1 MSDRHSSHDAWLSKL
16 RNHLAEERYAARTSR
31 QCFTGARHFLQYL
44 DKQHVDVSEAE
55 TASVEAYLQQAR
67 RTYRRRHG
75 HPPDSKGWRCLHTNG
90 IHMLLRMV
98 HGQWPP
104 VPRAVTPAEIWR
116 SEILGEYVQW
126 ISGQRGLGQETV
138 SHRCSEAGR
147 LLDWL
152 GEQATREELTTLTHL
167 DVDRYMKHRAGSVG
181 RRSLKDVTTKI
192 RSFLR
197 WLHMT
202 GQTSRDLSSTVIA
215 PLLYALESIP
225 SALRA
230 EDVEKVLAVTRQDC
244 ASKGIRDYAILMLI
258 SKYGI
263 RSGEITTL
271 RLDDVDWRK
280 EVIRIRHSKTGAISY
295 LPLLPEVGEAVLRYL
310 QDSRPKTS
318 FREVFIRACAPY
330 RPFQRGSSLYRL
342 VRHRLE
348 AANVITTGK
357 RGPHAFRHARA
368 VSMLRATVAV
378 KDIGDLLGHRAADST
393 LVYLKLATEDLRAV
407 AMEIPTGVK
416 A

>member
-31 QCFTGARHFLQYL
+31 QCFTVARHFLQYL

-75 HPPDSKGWRCLHTNG
+75 HPPDYKGWRCLHTNG

-126 ISGQRGLGQETV
+126 MAGQRGLGQETV

-192 RSFLR
+192 
-197 WLHMT
+197 HCCPK
-202 GQTSRDLSSTVIA
+202 QT
-215 PLLYALESIP
+215 
-225 SALRA
+225 
-230 EDVEKVLAVTRQDC
+230 Q
-244 ASKGIRDYAILMLI
+244 G
-258 SKYGI
+258 
-263 RSGEITTL
+263 
-271 RLDDVDWRK
+271 
-280 EVIRIRHSKTGAISY
+280 
-295 LPLLPEVGEAVLRYL
+295 
-310 QDSRPKTS
+310 
-318 FREVFIRACAPY
+318 
-330 RPFQRGSSLYRL
+330 
-342 VRHRLE
+342 
-348 AANVITTGK
+348 
-357 RGPHAFRHARA
+357 
-368 VSMLRATVAV
+368 
-378 KDIGDLLGHRAADST
+378 
-393 LVYLKLATEDLRAV
+393 
-407 AMEIPTGVK
+407 
-416 A
+416 

>member
-1 MSDRHSSHDAWLSKL
+1 MSDRHSSHEAWLSKL
-16 RNHLAEERYAARTSR
+16 SNRLAEERYAARTSR
-31 QCFTGARHFLQYL
+31 QCITVARHFLYYL
-44 DKQHVDVSEAE
+44 DKQHVDASEAQ

-67 RTYRRRHG
+67 RRYRRRHS
-75 HPPDSKGWRCLHTNG
+75 HPPDYEGWRCLHTNG
-90 IHMLLRMV
+90 IHMLLRLV
-98 HGQWPP
+98 QGQWPP
-104 VPRAVTPAEIWR
+104 VPRAITAAEILQ
-116 SEILGEYVQW
+116 SEIRGEYTQW
-126 ISGQRGLGQETV
+126 MAGQRGLAQGTV

-152 GEQATREELTTLTHL
+152 GERATREALATLTHL
-167 DVDRYMKHRAGSVG
+167 DVDGYMKYRAGLVG
-181 RRSLKDVTTKI
+181 RRSLQDVTTKI

-202 GQTSRDLSSTVIA
+202 EQTSRDLSSTVIA
-215 PLLYALESIP
+215 PMLYAFENIP
-225 SALRA
+225 SALRSG
-230 EDVEKVLAVTRQDC
+230 DVEKILAATRQDC
-244 ASKGIRDYAILMLI
+244 TQKGIRDYAILMLI

-263 RSGEITTL
+263 RSGEIATL

-280 EVIRIRHSKTGAISY
+280 EVIRIRHSKTGAKSY
-295 LPLLPEVGEAVLRYL
+295 LPLLPEVGEAVLKYL
-310 QDSRPKTS
+310 QDSRPRTS
-318 FREVFIRACAPY
+318 FREIFIRACAPY
-330 RPFQRGSSLYRL
+330 RPFRCGSSLYRL

-368 VSMLRATVAV
+368 VSMLRATVSV
-378 KDIGDLLGHRAADST
+378 KDIRDLLGHRAADST

-407 AMEIPTGVK
+407 ALEIPTGVK

>member
-1 MSDRHSSHDAWLSKL
+1 MSDRLFSHEMWLSKL
-16 RNHLAEERYAARTSR
+16 REHLIEDRYAARTSR
-31 QCFTGARHFLQYL
+31 QCLAVGRHFLRYL
-44 DKQHVDVSEAE
+44 GQQNLDVNA
-55 TASVEAYLQQAR
+55 VEPANVEGYIQQAR
-67 RTYRRRHG
+67 RLYRRRHG
-75 HPPDSKGWRCLHTNG
+75 HPPDYEGWRCLHTNG
-90 IHMLLRMV
+90 IHMLLRLV
-98 HGQWPP
+98 QGQWPP
-104 VPRAVTPAEIWR
+104 VPKAVALWQ
-116 SEILGEYVQW
+116 SEICGEYARW
-126 ISGQRGLGQETV
+126 MTGQRGLAEGTV

-152 GEQATREELTTLTHL
+152 GEQVTREELTTLTHL
-167 DVDRYMKHRAGSVG
+167 HVDRYMKYRAGVVG

-202 GQTSRDLSSTVIA
+202 EQTSRDLSATVIA
-215 PLLYALESIP
+215 PLLYAFESIP

-230 EDVEKVLAVTRQDC
+230 EDVQKVLAVTRQDC
-244 ASKGIRDYAILMLI
+244 TSKGIRDYAILMLI
-258 SKYGI
+258 SKYGV

-295 LPLLPEVGEAVLRYL
+295 LPLLPEVGEAMLQYL

-318 FREVFIRACAPY
+318 FREMFIRACAPY
-330 RPFQRGSSLYRL
+330 RPFKRGSSLYRL

-368 VSMLRATVAV
+368 VSMLRAAVAV

-407 AMEIPTGVK
+407 ALEIPTGVK

>member
-1 MSDRHSSHDAWLSKL
+1 
-16 RNHLAEERYAARTSR
+16 
-31 QCFTGARHFLQYL
+31 
-44 DKQHVDVSEAE
+44 
-55 TASVEAYLQQAR
+55 
-67 RTYRRRHG
+67 
-75 HPPDSKGWRCLHTNG
+75 
-90 IHMLLRMV
+90 
-98 HGQWPP
+98 
-104 VPRAVTPAEIWR
+104 
-116 SEILGEYVQW
+116 
-126 ISGQRGLGQETV
+126 V

-152 GEQATREELTTLTHL
+152 GERSTREELATLTHL
-167 DVDRYMKHRAGSVG
+167 DVDGYMKYRAESVG
-181 RRSLKDVTTKI
+181 RRSLQDVTTKI
-192 RSFLR
+192 RSFLT

-202 GQTSRDLSSTVIA
+202 EQTSRDLSSTVIA
-215 PLLYALESIP
+215 PLLYAFESIP
-225 SALRA
+225 SALRS
-230 EDVEKVLAVTRQDC
+230 EDVKEVLAVTRQDC
-244 ASKGIRDYAILMLI
+244 TPKGIRDYAILMLI
-258 SKYGI
+258 SKYGV

-280 EVIRIRHSKTGAISY
+280 EIIRIRHSKTGAISY
-295 LPLLPEVGEAVLRYL
+295 LPLLPEVGEAMLKYL
-310 QDSRPKTS
+310 QGSRPKTS
-318 FREVFIRACAPY
+318 FREMFIRACAPY

-368 VSMLRATVAV
+368 VSMLRAAVAV

-407 AMEIPTGVK
+407 ALEIPTGVK

>member
-31 QCFTGARHFLQYL
+31 QCFTVARHFLQYL

-55 TASVEAYLQQAR
+55 TASVEVYLQQAR

-75 HPPDSKGWRCLHTNG
+75 HPPDYKGWRCLHTNG

-126 ISGQRGLGQETV
+126 MAGQRGLGQETV

>member
-1 MSDRHSSHDAWLSKL
+1 MSDRHFSHGVWLTKL
-16 RNHLAEERYAARTSR
+16 KDHLTEERYAARTSR
-31 QCFTGARHFLQYL
+31 QCIAVARHFLRCL
-44 DKQHVDVSEAE
+44 DKQKVDVSAAQP
-55 TASVEAYLQQAR
+55 ASVEEYLQQAR
-67 RTYRRRHG
+67 RIYRRRHG
-75 HPPDSKGWRCLHTNG
+75 HPPDYKGWQCLHTNG
-90 IHMLLRMV
+90 IHMLLRLV
-98 HGQWPP
+98 QGQWPP
-104 VPRAVTPAEIWR
+104 APRAVTPV
-116 SEILGEYVQW
+116 EILQTEIRGEYAQW
-126 ISGQRGLGQETV
+126 MAGQRGLAPGTV
-138 SHRCSEAGR
+138 SHRSSEAGR

-152 GEQATREELTTLTHL
+152 RERATREGLATLTHL
-167 DVDRYMKHRAGSVG
+167 DVDGYMQYRAGSAG
-181 RRSLKDVTTKI
+181 RRSLNDVTTKT

-202 GQTSRDLSSTVIA
+202 EQTPRDLSSTVIA

-230 EDVEKVLAVTRQDC
+230 QDVEEVLAVTGQDC
-244 ASKGIRDYAILMLI
+244 TPKGIRDYAILMLI
-258 SKYGI
+258 WKYGV

-271 RLDDVDWRK
+271 RLGDVDWRR

-295 LPLLPEVGEAVLRYL
+295 LPLLPEIGEAVLKYL

-318 FREVFIRACAPY
+318 FREIFIRACAPY
-330 RPFQRGSSLYRL
+330 RPFRCGSSLYQL

-368 VSMLRATVAV
+368 VSMLRAAVSV

-407 AMEIPTGVK
+407 ALEIPAGVK